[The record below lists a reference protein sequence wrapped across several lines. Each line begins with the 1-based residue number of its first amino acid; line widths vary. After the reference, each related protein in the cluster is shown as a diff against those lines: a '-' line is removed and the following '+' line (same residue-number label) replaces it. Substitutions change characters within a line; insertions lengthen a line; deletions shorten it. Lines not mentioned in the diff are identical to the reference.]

1 MVSRVFE
8 ISSGFFSRVSEM
20 DSLKFHADFSAMTRY
35 RTKIHESFLSFVL
48 CFNFANFDF
57 RV

>member
-20 DSLKFHADFSAMTRY
+20 DSLKFHADLSAMTRY
-35 RTKIHESFLSFVL
+35 RTKIRFFVFFVRSL
-48 CFNFANFDF
+48 L
-57 RV
+57 